1 MGLRCAPVLHLG
13 LFYFAL
19 DVGHPPD
26 ALQVEVSGRGAHVL
40 RGEEECC
47 EKESEPLGLY
57 KHRFKSELFP
67 WPGMWPWAA
76 DSSSLPPFPHL

>member
-1 MGLRCAPVLHLG
+1 MHLFSTWG
-13 LFYFAL
+13 FSTLPWMWAG
-19 DVGHPPD
+19 VPPD

-40 RGEEECC
+40 RGEKECC